1 MAKIGRNE
9 PCPCGSG
16 KKHKKCCLETTA
28 PPVAEVLGAV
38 ALSEPHE
45 HVCDSCADESDEL
58 NDRADHI
65 LDELLAGR
73 VDIAEALAHD
83 FIRDFPGDAE
93 GFDLLSMVYEERGQR
108 DRALALLR
116 QASEIAEANPEYD
129 ADTRLMMRERIL
141 ELEVGI

>member
-28 PPVAEVLGAV
+28 QPVTEVLREA

-45 HVCDSCADESDEL
+45 HVCDFCSDEL
-58 NDRADHI
+58 DELDDRADHI
-65 LDELLAGR
+65 LDELLGGR
-73 VDIAEALAHD
+73 VDVAEALAHD
-83 FIRDFPGDAE
+83 FIRDFPGEAE

-108 DRALALLR
+108 ERALALLR
-116 QASEIAEANPEYD
+116 QASEIAHANPDYD
-129 ADTRLMMRERIL
+129 ADTRLMMRERIM
-141 ELEVGI
+141 ELEVGV